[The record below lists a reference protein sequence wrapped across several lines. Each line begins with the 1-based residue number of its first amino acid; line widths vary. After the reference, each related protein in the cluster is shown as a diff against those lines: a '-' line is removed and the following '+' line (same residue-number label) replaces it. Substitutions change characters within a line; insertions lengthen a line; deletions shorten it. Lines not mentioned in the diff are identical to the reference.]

1 VSDLFYDGTDSF
13 IEVSEMK
20 SIFAAGVVLLGFTGV
35 AAAQTPVAV
44 VEDVQGKV
52 TGVEFMDYV
61 APGKVIKL
69 GPGGVVVLG
78 YMKSCWRETIT
89 GIGTVIV
96 GAEESMVHLGEV
108 KGGKVQCDVSQS
120 EPITREIGESAATVV
135 RSMKEGKRPAAPQL
149 TLYGLSPLVETT
161 ARGKLVIE
169 RLDVKGERYDAD
181 LTAASVTRGK
191 FYDFAK
197 TGTALKPGGTYA
209 ASLGSKRMVFL
220 VDRQAEPGATA
231 IIGRLVR
238 LE

>member
-1 VSDLFYDGTDSF
+1 
-13 IEVSEMK
+13 MK
-20 SIFAAGVVLLGFTGV
+20 SLFAAIFCSIGFTTL

-96 GAEESMVHLGEV
+96 GAEESMVHLGDV
-108 KGGKVQCDVSQS
+108 KAGKVQCDSSHPQLTS
-120 EPITREIGESAATVV
+120 REIGESAATVV
-135 RSMKEGKRPAAPQL
+135 RSIDEKRPPSPQL
-149 TLYGLSPLVETT
+149 TLYGLSPLVQTT
-161 ARGKLVIE
+161 GHGKLVVE
-169 RLDVKGERYDAD
+169 RIDMKGERYAVD
-181 LTAASVTRGK
+181 LTPASVVHGK

-197 TGTALKPGGTYA
+197 AGTSLKPGGTYA
-209 ASLGSKRMVFL
+209 ASLGTQRVVFL
-220 VDRQAEPGATA
+220 VDRQAEPGPTP
-231 IIGRLVR
+231 IIGRLLR